1 MNTIILILLS
11 LSLISSVLIIYLN
24 FKSRNETNHEKENQ
38 EIERLN
44 QEIINLKESLNTT
57 INSTM
62 SSMATS
68 FNNLSS
74 GVTKDMTNA
83 LTQVDQ
89 KVASFNAQVENLNE
103 SQKGINQI
111 LAGVKKYGTLA
122 EFSLGSLIKD
132 LLPASQYSS
141 NVKMKEDT
149 GENVEF
155 AIKLQDGIL
164 VPVDSHFP
172 VERFKAIQDAHQE
185 DDKKAMADART
196 KLARAFKE
204 KAKSVNEKY
213 IVPPKTTDF
222 GIVYAPT
229 ESLFLELANYQDP
242 TTKELLT
249 QELMKKYKVTIMGP
263 NNLSGYLQSLHMGFQ
278 SLRIKKHASEIYD
291 HLKKISTRF
300 NMHFNNVLVLRKKL
314 EEAMSVV
321 DSFGKD
327 ARAINRSIDSIKNPN
342 DDDDPDP
349 SSPSPIS
356 GYGQDEKRKV
366 S

>member
-1 MNTIILILLS
+1 MNTIIVILLS

-24 FKSRNETNHEKENQ
+24 FKSRNEFNHEKENH

-57 INSTM
+57 INTTM

-149 GENVEF
+149 SENVEF

-196 KLARAFKE
+196 KLC
-204 KAKSVNEKY
+204 
-213 IVPPKTTDF
+213 
-222 GIVYAPT
+222 
-229 ESLFLELANYQDP
+229 
-242 TTKELLT
+242 
-249 QELMKKYKVTIMGP
+249 
-263 NNLSGYLQSLHMGFQ
+263 
-278 SLRIKKHASEIYD
+278 
-291 HLKKISTRF
+291 
-300 NMHFNNVLVLRKKL
+300 
-314 EEAMSVV
+314 
-321 DSFGKD
+321 
-327 ARAINRSIDSIKNPN
+327 
-342 DDDDPDP
+342 
-349 SSPSPIS
+349 
-356 GYGQDEKRKV
+356 
-366 S
+366 